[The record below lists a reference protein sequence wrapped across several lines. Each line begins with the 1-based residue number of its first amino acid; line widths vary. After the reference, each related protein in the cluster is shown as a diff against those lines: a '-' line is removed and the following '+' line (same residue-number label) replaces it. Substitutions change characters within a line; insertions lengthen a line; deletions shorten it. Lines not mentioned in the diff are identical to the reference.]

1 MPRMALT
8 LALAL
13 LAGAADAHPPD
24 NADPALAPWFE
35 GLRAENGSSCCS
47 QADCR
52 AVDYRVVEMH
62 YEALIGNQFD
72 VDPPLWLPVPETRI
86 LKRAENPVGRAV
98 ACWTPYTGIL
108 CFVLPSQV

>member
-1 MPRMALT
+1 MTRIALV

-13 LAGAADAHPPD
+13 LSSGAGARPPE

-47 QADCR
+47 QSDCR
-52 AVDYRVVEMH
+52 PVDYRIADAH
-62 YEALIGNQFD
+62 YEALIGSQFE
-72 VDPPLWLPVPETRI
+72 VDPPRWVAVPEARI